1 VAYAVMHPAQDSP
14 SAAAMSAFLAVE
26 AQQHPADVPQTGV
39 AVAAVGRVAEK
50 VMRELADSLTDRG
63 LLVAGTKTS
72 PDPDDLLSDPT
83 WHLAAVVS
91 PYKLDIAA
99 ACTRLGPRA
108 LQTQV
113 VDTLVRRSGELVGFN
128 VNSFAIQ
135 AACTPWSRMSPSRI
149 VVVGTGATAR
159 SAFVGLAAV
168 WPQADIGVA
177 GRDLSRAAS
186 LTQQVGIGRVIE
198 DIDEFSPVL
207 VVHTTTV
214 GECDD
219 RQILEIPMELSPEMV
234 LLDLNSRLTAL
245 QRQALAAGCLT
256 MGGTYVQ
263 VLTNLMR
270 GALFSRA
277 G

>member
-1 VAYAVMHPAQDSP
+1 VAYAVMGSAQDS
-14 SAAAMSAFLAVE
+14 SAPIISAFLALE
-26 AQQHPADVPQTGV
+26 AQQHLSDEPQTGV
-39 AVAAVGRVAEK
+39 VVAAVGRVAEK
-50 VMRELADSLTDRG
+50 VTRELADSLTHRG
-63 LLVAGTKTS
+63 LLVAGIKAS
-72 PDPDDLLSDPT
+72 PDPNDLLSDPT

-108 LQTQV
+108 MQTQV
-113 VDTLVRRSGELVGFN
+113 VDTLVRRSGEVIGLN
-128 VNSFAIQ
+128 VNSFAMQ
-135 AACTPWSRMSPSRI
+135 AACTPWSRVSPPRI

-159 SAFVGLAAV
+159 SAVVGLAAV
-168 WPQADIGVA
+168 WPHADIGVT
-177 GRDLSRAAS
+177 GRGPSRAAS
-186 LTQQVGIGRVIE
+186 LVQHVGMGRVIE
-198 DIDEFSPVL
+198 DIEQFSPVL

-219 RQILEIPMELSPEMV
+219 RQTLEIPMELTPEMV
-234 LLDLNSRLTAL
+234 VLDLNSRLTAF

-256 MGGTYVQ
+256 MGGAYVQ

-270 GALFSRA
+270 GALFSQA